1 MTIFGWAISMPVF
14 WLIVAVVFV
23 VIEGLTMG
31 LTTIWFTG
39 GAVIALV
46 ASLLGAGIPVQVVVF
61 LVVSILLLILTRK
74 IFVKKLHTGQEKTN
88 VDALIGMGAV
98 VTTKIKPFEP
108 GIVKL
113 NGQDWTAIAENS
125 EAEIAKG
132 VKVKV
137 VRIEGVK
144 TVVSPFDQEQ
154 GD

>member
-14 WLIVAVVFV
+14 WLIVAVVFA

-39 GAVIALV
+39 GAIVALV
-46 ASLLGAGIPVQVVVF
+46 VSLLGAGVPVQVVAF

-74 IFVKKLHTGQEKTN
+74 IFIKKLHTGQEKTN
-88 VDALIGMGAV
+88 VDALVGMGAV
-98 VTTKIKPFEP
+98 VTTEIKPFEP

-113 NGQDWTAIAENS
+113 NGQDWTAIAEDSNT
-125 EAEIAKG
+125 EIAKG

-144 TVVSPFDQEQ
+144 TVVTPFEQE
-154 GD
+154 